1 MPQESKLPNDWYGK
15 AGQDLRRV
23 EILLAA
29 DDTAGAGFHLQQA
42 AEKYL
47 KGYLLGKGWPLKRT
61 HDLEVL
67 LNEAITHDNRFQKYL
82 DVCITVREFYVEER
96 YPFIDSPSPARAEL
110 EAALDAIQR
119 MVTLIL
125 PLPEPKRAAP
135 ARQPFEPDMVL
146 IPAGEF
152 LMGSDPRADKDAFPE
167 EQPQHRLYLPD
178 YSIART
184 PVTNAQYAAFV
195 EAHDQPPNRWKGW
208 KPPEGKEEH
217 SVVNVSWYDVLAYC
231 AWLSKVTGKSYRLP
245 SEPEWEKGARG
256 TDGRIYPWGNAR
268 DVQRCNSNESGVL
281 KTAAVGAYPA
291 GASPYG
297 LLDMAGNVWEW
308 TLSLWG
314 KGRDESDFKYP
325 YRPGDGRENLEAD
338 ASVLRVLRGG
348 AFADYQRY
356 VRCAYRFRDS
366 PNLEDFNIGFRV
378 MLAPG
383 F

>member
-1 MPQESKLPNDWYGK
+1 
-15 AGQDLRRV
+15 
-23 EILLAA
+23 
-29 DDTAGAGFHLQQA
+29 
-42 AEKYL
+42 
-47 KGYLLGKGWPLKRT
+47 
-61 HDLEVL
+61 
-67 LNEAITHDNRFQKYL
+67 
-82 DVCITVREFYVEER
+82 
-96 YPFIDSPSPARAEL
+96 
-110 EAALDAIQR
+110 
-119 MVTLIL
+119 
-125 PLPEPKRAAP
+125 
-135 ARQPFEPDMVL
+135 
-146 IPAGEF
+146 
-152 LMGSDPRADKDAFPE
+152 
-167 EQPQHRLYLPD
+167 
-178 YSIART
+178 
-184 PVTNAQYAAFV
+184 V